1 MEALYDKL
9 SAYAKEKYIPFH
21 MPGHKRNP
29 EKFGMGSELC
39 RDITEIDGFDD
50 YHYPQGIIK
59 NIQEKAAEIYGT
71 KASFYLVNGSSC
83 GILTAIS
90 ATVHQDM
97 QIIVARNSHKSVYN
111 GIGINHLM
119 PYYIYPETS
128 EYGIMGQINAGQVEE
143 ALRETDAHVVLI
155 TSPTYEGIVSDIA
168 AIANVCHENDAVLIV
183 DEAHGAHFTF
193 HQDFPDSAMKCGADV
208 VIESLHKTLPCYT
221 QTAMLHV
228 CSERIDLVKIK
239 RFLSVYQTSSPSYLF
254 LSGINQCID
263 YMVSETGKEE
273 NDIYVEAVKKI
284 RNNLIKLN
292 NIRLLRANYKDSY
305 YYDISKLVL
314 CCKGKGAF
322 LYDRLLKQ
330 YHIQVEMA
338 ADDYIIA
345 MTSVGDKPEW
355 YDAFYNALAEI
366 DIELEGLSYSDN
378 MDIENRYDIIKAD
391 VRMKPHSA
399 LMADAEFVE
408 RNQCLGRIA
417 QETLYA
423 YPPGIPLVFPGELL
437 TEELLLQMEKK
448 QEAGIAIKGFTDG
461 IGDKVLCIR

>member
-1 MEALYDKL
+1 METLYDKL
-9 SAYAKEKYIPFH
+9 SSYTKEGYIPFH

-29 EKFGMGSELC
+29 EKFRMGRELYK
-39 RDITEIDGFDD
+39 DITEIDGFDD

-59 NIQEKAAEIYGT
+59 EIQEKAANIYGT

-90 ATVHQDM
+90 ATAHQDK

-111 GIGINHLM
+111 GISINHLM
-119 PYYIYPETS
+119 PHYIYPEIS
-128 EYGIMGQINAGQVEE
+128 KYGIMGQINALQVER
-143 ALRETDAHVVLI
+143 ALKETNAHVVLI
-155 TSPTYEGIVSDIA
+155 TSPTYEGIVSDVE
-168 AIANVCHENDAVLIV
+168 AIANVCHENGAVLIV
-183 DEAHGAHFTF
+183 DEAHGAHFAF
-193 HQDFPDSAMKCGADV
+193 HQSFPKPAMWCGADI

-228 CSERIDLVKIK
+228 CNEQIDLVKIK

-263 YMVSETGKEE
+263 YMVSETGREE
-273 NDIYVEAVKKI
+273 NEIYVRTVKKL

-292 NIRLLRANYKDSY
+292 NVKLLSANYNDSY
-305 YYDISKLVL
+305 DYDISKLVL

-322 LYDRLLKQ
+322 LYDILLKQ
-330 YHIQVEMA
+330 YRIQVEMA
-338 ADDYIIA
+338 SDDYIIA
-345 MTSVGDKPEW
+345 MTSVGDKAEW
-355 YDAFYNALAEI
+355 YDIFYDALAQI
-366 DIELEGLSYSDN
+366 DMESEGKFCSDN
-378 MDIENRYDIIKAD
+378 MNMESRYDIIRAD

-399 LMADAEFVE
+399 LMAEGEFAD
-408 RNQCLGRIA
+408 RNKCVGRIA

-437 TEELLLQMEKK
+437 TEELLLEMEKK
-448 QEAGIAIKGFTDG
+448 RKAGIAIKGYTDG
-461 IGDKVLCIR
+461 IGDKILCIR